1 MDILNS
7 GGIMFK
13 KIQKMK
19 GQVLM
24 IVMILHLILPL
35 FTYTLATTFLYL
47 AVPLEPLLATG
58 VSALLNIPVLLW
70 FYSYD
75 QKNRGSSMTESLK
88 PADSLIAI
96 WLLGA
101 ALCILGNSAVE
112 VMGLT
117 RISKTYQEAANALY
131 SPPFALQLLAS
142 GLIIPVAEELIFRG
156 MIFASIRD
164 KFSFALSAVVSAG
177 LFGLYHGNLPQG
189 VYAFI
194 IGLTAAWLYE
204 RTKALSAPVML
215 HISAN
220 LLSLFIT
227 NTELSGLLFQR
238 EHTGVTAAVVVL
250 SVVVTVICII
260 RIYWK
265 NNLKE
270 DIV

>member
-1 MDILNS
+1 
-7 GGIMFK
+7 MFK

-19 GQVLM
+19 GKVLM
-24 IVMILHLILPL
+24 IVIILHLILPL

-47 AVPLEPLLATG
+47 AVPLGPLSATG
-58 VSALLNIPVLLW
+58 LSAALNIPVLLW
-70 FYSYD
+70 VYYYD
-75 QKNRGSSMTESLK
+75 QKNRGYSLAESFKLTNS
-88 PADSLIAI
+88 PVSI

-101 ALCILGNSAVE
+101 ALCILGNSVVE

-117 RISKTYQEAANALY
+117 RISKAYQEAANALY

-142 GLIIPVAEELIFRG
+142 GFIIPAAEELIFRG
-156 MIFASIRD
+156 MIFAPLRD
-164 KFSFALSAVVSAG
+164 KFSFGLSAVISAG

-189 VYAFI
+189 VYAFL
-194 IGLTAAWLYE
+194 IGLAAAWLYE
-204 RTKALSAPVML
+204 RTKALSAAFML
-215 HISAN
+215 HIPAN

-227 NTELSGLLFQR
+227 NTKLSGFLFQR
-238 EHTGVTAAVVVL
+238 GHAAVTVAVVAAAVVV
-250 SVVVTVICII
+250 TVFCIV

>member
-1 MDILNS
+1 
-7 GGIMFK
+7 MFK

-24 IVMILHLILPL
+24 IAIILHLILPL

-47 AVPLEPLLATG
+47 AVPLDPLMATG
-58 VSALLNIPVLLW
+58 LSAALNIPVLLW
-70 FYSYD
+70 VYFYD
-75 QKNRGSSMTESLK
+75 QKNRDYSMTESLK
-88 PADSLIAI
+88 PSNSLVSI

-101 ALCILGNSAVE
+101 ALCILGNSVVE

-117 RISKTYQEAANALY
+117 RISKAYQEAANALY

-142 GLIIPVAEELIFRG
+142 GFIIPAAEELIFRG
-156 MIFASIRD
+156 MMFASLRD
-164 KFSFALSAVVSAG
+164 KFSFGLSAVVSAG

-194 IGLTAAWLYE
+194 IGLAAAWLYE
-204 RTKALSAPVML
+204 RTKALSAPFML

-227 NTELSGLLFQR
+227 NTELSGLLFQK
-238 EHTGVTAAVVVL
+238 EHAAITVAVVAL
-250 SVVVTVICII
+250 SVVVTVLCIV

>member
-1 MDILNS
+1 
-7 GGIMFK
+7 MFK

-24 IVMILHLILPL
+24 IIIILHLILPL

-47 AVPLEPLLATG
+47 AVPLEPLFATG
-58 VSALLNIPVLLW
+58 LSAVLNIPVLLW
-70 FYSYD
+70 VYFYD
-75 QKNRGSSMTESLK
+75 QKNRGYSLTESFKLTNS
-88 PADSLIAI
+88 PVSIC
-96 WLLGA
+96 LLGA
-101 ALCILGNSAVE
+101 ALCILGNSVVE

-117 RISKTYQEAANALY
+117 RISKAYQEAANALY

-142 GLIIPVAEELIFRG
+142 GFVIPAAEELIFRG
-156 MIFASIRD
+156 MIFASLRD
-164 KFSFALSAVVSAG
+164 KFSFGLSAVISAG

-189 VYAFI
+189 VYAFL
-194 IGLTAAWLYE
+194 IGLAAAWLYE
-204 RTKALSAPVML
+204 RTKALSAAFML
-215 HISAN
+215 HIPAN

-227 NTELSGLLFQR
+227 NTKLSGLLFQR
-238 EHTGVTAAVVVL
+238 GHAAVTVAVVAAAVVV
-250 SVVVTVICII
+250 TVFCIV